1 MDGSDLQ
8 FATLMYE
15 AVIYWQDHFFGRM
28 LQESWENAEQEYKP
42 RNRQSRNDGI
52 FEQLKQE
59 FTLQE
64 VKERL
69 NISSGGA
76 HAQVKRW
83 TAQGLCERTA
93 HGRYKKKIGAAAV

>member
-1 MDGSDLQ
+1 
-8 FATLMYE
+8 
-15 AVIYWQDHFFGRM
+15 M

-42 RNRQSRNDGI
+42 RIRQSRNDGI

-83 TAQGLCERTA
+83 TAQGA
-93 HGRYKKKIGAAAV
+93 

>member
-1 MDGSDLQ
+1 MRISASITPIWREYGL
-8 FATLMYE
+8 AE
-15 AVIYWQDHFFGRM
+15 AQ
-28 LQESWENAEQEYKP
+28 
-42 RNRQSRNDGI
+42 I